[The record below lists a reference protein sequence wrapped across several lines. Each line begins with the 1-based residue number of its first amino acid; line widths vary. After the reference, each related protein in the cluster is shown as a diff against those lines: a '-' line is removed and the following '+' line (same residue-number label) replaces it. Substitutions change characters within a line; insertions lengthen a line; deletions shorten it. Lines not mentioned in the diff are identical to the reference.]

1 MGTSVSTM
9 ATIVQTV
16 PEKCKRCYTC
26 VRSCP
31 AKAIKVEGGQAR
43 VIEERC
49 LSCGN
54 CIRVC
59 AQHAKAV
66 GSGMP
71 ELAQILADG
80 RPVIACLAPSFPA
93 AFHEVSPGQVIAG
106 VRALGFD
113 QVMEVAFGAELVGL
127 AYRELLSTKAI
138 TPVITAPCPAIV
150 SYIEKYQP
158 ELIPNLAPIVSP
170 AIALGR
176 YIRTKYRPEAAV
188 VFIGPCTAKKAEI
201 RDAEVAGVIDVVL
214 TYQELE
220 QLFAEKGVV
229 LAEQSASDF
238 DGPRARF
245 GGIFSVSG
253 GLLKTAHMESDIL
266 ENDIIVSEGVERVL
280 DVLRETASGAL
291 NARFLDLLFCN
302 GCIGGPVMGNDLS
315 IVTRKELVVRHVR
328 QERAAASEAATY
340 YAALIEARQ
349 GLDLSRSFH
358 DRSMPLPQ
366 PSEAELQAILA
377 QMGKHQRED
386 ELNCGAC
393 GYPTCREK
401 ATAVHQGLAEAQMC
415 LPFLID
421 ELETTVEQL
430 AESKVEV
437 EKAQTLLIHSE
448 RLASMGQL
456 AAAVAH
462 ELNNPLGTVL
472 IYAHTLLKELQEGD
486 PRRDDVEMIAAES
499 DRCRKIV
506 RGLLD
511 FARKRSRRADPVDVA
526 AVLEGMIGIV
536 EKHSVF
542 DGVRIELDVSPNLPP
557 VDGDADQLTQAFV
570 NLAINAAEAM
580 PNGGTLSIT
589 ARPHDSDRV
598 NIVFRDEG
606 VGIPEEYRNRL
617 FTPFFTTKSS
627 GKGTGLGLPIVYGVV
642 KMHSGD
648 INVESEVGKGSTF
661 TISLRRWREDI
672 AGAAA
677 AVDEAVVG

>member
-1 MGTSVSTM
+1 MSTM
-9 ATIVQTV
+9 TSIVQTV

-31 AKAIKVEGGQAR
+31 AKAIKVEAGQAR

-66 GSGMP
+66 QTGLP
-71 ELAQILADG
+71 ELARILAQE
-80 RPVIACLAPSFPA
+80 RPTIACLAPSFPA
-93 AFHEVSPGQVIAG
+93 AFHEVAPGQVISG
-106 VRALGFD
+106 LRQVGFA
-113 QVMEVAFGAELVGL
+113 QVMEVAFGAELAAL
-127 AYRELLSTKAI
+127 AHRELMSTKTVTPII
-138 TPVITAPCPAIV
+138 TTPCPALV
-150 SYIEKYQP
+150 AYVEKYLP

-170 AIALGR
+170 MVALGR
-176 YIRTKYRPEAAV
+176 FIRSKYCPEAAV
-188 VFIGPCTAKKAEI
+188 VFIGPCTAKKAEV
-201 RDAEVAGVIDVVL
+201 RDENADGVIDVVL
-214 TYQELE
+214 TYQEL
-220 QLFAEKGVV
+220 QQAFALKGTALHE
-229 LAEQSASDF
+229 LAATEF

-245 GGIFSVSG
+245 GGIFPVSG

-266 ENDIIVSEGVERVL
+266 ENDVIISEGVDRAL
-280 DVLRETASGAL
+280 DVLRQTASGRL

-340 YAALIEARQ
+340 YSELMEMRE
-349 GLDLSRSFH
+349 GLDLSRRFR
-358 DRSMPLPQ
+358 DRSMPLPA
-366 PSEAELQAILA
+366 PSDEELRSIMA
-377 QMGKHQRED
+377 QMGKHKPED

-393 GYPTCREK
+393 GYNNCREK
-401 ATAVHQGLAEAQMC
+401 AVAVYQGLAEAQMC

-421 ELETTVEQL
+421 ELQTTVEQL
-430 AESKVEV
+430 ADSKAEIQ
-437 EKAQTLLIHSE
+437 KAQSLLIQSE

-472 IYAHTLLKELQEGD
+472 IYAHTLLRELQEGD
-486 PRRDDVEMIAAES
+486 PRRGDVEMIAAES

-511 FARKRSRRADPVDVA
+511 FARKRSRRADAVDIGA
-526 AVLEGMIGIV
+526 ILEGVIAIV

-542 DGVRIELDVSPNLPP
+542 GRVTVRLDVAPDLPK

-580 PNGGTLSIT
+580 PDGGNLTIA
-589 ARPHDSDRV
+589 ARPRDGDRV
-598 NIVFRDEG
+598 DIAFRDEG
-606 VGIPEEYRNRL
+606 IGISEENLQRL
-617 FTPFFTTKSS
+617 FTPFFTTKLG

-648 INVESEVGKGSTF
+648 IQVDSEVGTGSTF
-661 TISLRRWREDI
+661 TITLNRRREEI
-672 AGAAA
+672 EETPAA
-677 AVDEAVVG
+677 DEAVLG

>member
-1 MGTSVSTM
+1 M
-9 ATIVQTV
+9 AAIVQTV

-66 GSGMP
+66 SSGMP
-71 ELAQILADG
+71 ELAQLFAG
-80 RPVIACLAPSFPA
+80 TRPVIACLAPSFPA

-106 VRALGFD
+106 IRALGFD
-113 QVMEVAFGAELVGL
+113 QVMEVAFGAELVAL

-138 TPVITAPCPAIV
+138 TPVITAPCPALV

-176 YIRTKYRPEAAV
+176 YIRTKHCPDAAV

-201 RDAEVAGVIDVVL
+201 RDDEVAGAIDVAL
-214 TYQELE
+214 TYQELQ
-220 QLFAEKGVV
+220 QLFTEKGVV
-229 LAEQSASDF
+229 LPEQPASDF

-266 ENDIIVSEGVERVL
+266 ENDIIVSEGVERAL

-340 YAALIEARQ
+340 YGALIEARD
-349 GLDLSRSFH
+349 GLDLGRSFR
-358 DRSMPLPQ
+358 DRSMPLAQ

-377 QMGKHQRED
+377 QMGKHRPED

-421 ELETTVEQL
+421 ELETTVNQL
-430 AESKVEV
+430 AESKVEI
-437 EKAQTLLIHSE
+437 EKAQSLLIQSE

-472 IYAHTLLKELQEGD
+472 IYAHTLLKELREGD
-486 PRRDDVEMIAAES
+486 PRRSDVEMIAGES

-511 FARKRSRRADPVDVA
+511 FARKRSRRVEPVDVA
-526 AVLEGMIGIV
+526 GLLNGVIAIV
-536 EKHSVF
+536 GKHSVF
-542 DGVRIELDVSPNLPP
+542 KGVTIDLNVSPDLPP

-580 PNGGTLSIT
+580 PDGGRLAIT
-589 ARPHDSDRV
+589 ARAADGDRV
-598 NIVFRDEG
+598 QIAFRDEG
-606 VGIPEEYRNRL
+606 VGIPEEHLSRL

-648 INVESEVGKGSTF
+648 IQVNSEVGKGSTF
-661 TISLRRWREDI
+661 TISLNRWREGI
-672 AGAAA
+672 ASSA
-677 AVDEAVVG
+677 AVDEVAVG